1 MKNKTNLIV
10 SIIAISIFLFMTVGF
25 AAYGANMNIAGSATF
40 AKNGEIAITNAV
52 LASYSNLT
60 NPTDP
65 EFDADHIVFDLNFN
79 VENNSQLANEY
90 QAVYDITISNATFFD
105 YEFASAVFTPSV
117 ETLNNQ
123 NLRLSYDL
131 VGIEIGETIPK
142 LTTKTFSLVINMY
155 PQTTGEYN
163 VGGESGVVV
172 EQEETEPTGSLMAS
186 LPSNSQVNL
195 RNGTVRDK
203 VTVSVMNSFDTAQ
216 SFSFSNTNSNFK
228 LVNSSGNNLGT
239 ITIPANTTQSYDV
252 YFQQSN
258 SITFATNYQTDSLIF
273 HKTGGNTSLG
283 GVKIL
288 VDKDETLLDDDP
300 PLISDVQ
307 ATFVADNGKVNLTWS
322 ATDINAIDHFVV
334 EVYDDT
340 DALLNTYNTPDD
352 SRNYQVTGLSNGTYY
367 FKVYGEDSKQNK
379 GKEKATSCDT
389 TQGFCSASTR
399 SSYKWVFSVT
409 YSVGNNVTKNS
420 GPDTVVIGNTLTAT
434 FSAANMYNLD
444 TPTVKIGGTTVN
456 SGSNGYTWTANSG
469 RVQITNV
476 RADIE
481 ISITATWC
489 LVEGTDILL
498 SNGKYKKIENITY
511 DDLLAVWS
519 YDTGKLVPEY
529 PIWIE
534 KTAENTSYQK
544 NTFSDGSVLKTVGY
558 HGVYSPTYNSFISVD
573 DYEKFKVGTKV
584 YKVIN
589 GKLKEVEVVKIEH
602 IREKVNHYHV
612 VSARYYNII
621 ANDFLTTDGTVIL
634 SNLYGFNSNVT
645 WPKEVRNSVI
655 NDKNQL
661 YSYSEFED
669 IMPYY
674 MFKGLRAEEGKFL
687 ANFGLSKEIFRY
699 YLIKNQL
706 NKDMLLE
713 VPTNGSGK
721 RLWMVTTDKDVVLN
735 KNDFLHEEGS
745 YYTLPYAKGVKRW
758 YSTSEGKYYKP
769 LEKVKVNHSMHF
781 IAK

>member
-1 MKNKTNLIV
+1 
-10 SIIAISIFLFMTVGF
+10 
-25 AAYGANMNIAGSATF
+25 
-40 AKNGEIAITNAV
+40 
-52 LASYSNLT
+52 
-60 NPTDP
+60 
-65 EFDADHIVFDLNFN
+65 
-79 VENNSQLANEY
+79 
-90 QAVYDITISNATFFD
+90 
-105 YEFASAVFTPSV
+105 
-117 ETLNNQ
+117 
-123 NLRLSYDL
+123 
-131 VGIEIGETIPK
+131 
-142 LTTKTFSLVINMY
+142 
-155 PQTTGEYN
+155 
-163 VGGESGVVV
+163 
-172 EQEETEPTGSLMAS
+172 
-186 LPSNSQVNL
+186 
-195 RNGTVRDK
+195 
-203 VTVSVMNSFDTAQ
+203 
-216 SFSFSNTNSNFK
+216 
-228 LVNSSGNNLGT
+228 
-239 ITIPANTTQSYDV
+239 
-252 YFQQSN
+252 
-258 SITFATNYQTDSLIF
+258 
-273 HKTGGNTSLG
+273 
-283 GVKIL
+283 
-288 VDKDETLLDDDP
+288 
-300 PLISDVQ
+300 
-307 ATFVADNGKVNLTWS
+307 
-322 ATDINAIDHFVV
+322 
-334 EVYDDT
+334 
-340 DALLNTYNTPDD
+340 
-352 SRNYQVTGLSNGTYY
+352 
-367 FKVYGEDSKQNK
+367 
-379 GKEKATSCDT
+379 
-389 TQGFCSASTR
+389 
-399 SSYKWVFSVT
+399 
-409 YSVGNNVTKNS
+409 
-420 GPDTVVIGNTLTAT
+420 
-434 FSAANMYNLD
+434 MYNLD

-758 YSTSEGKYYKP
+758 YSTSEDKYYKP